1 MYVIFLVVEDDP
13 VSATVIREILRPFGE
28 SHVANDGATALRFF
42 RESLDGGVS
51 YDCVFLDIMMPDM
64 DGHETLEALRGE
76 EERRNLWGSDAVR
89 VVMVTAL
96 GDFENVRMSFREQCD
111 GYLVKPIRRERV
123 FALLR
128 ELGLVKESAGET
140 GGSIPSV

>member
-1 MYVIFLVVEDDP
+1 
-13 VSATVIREILRPFGE
+13 
-28 SHVANDGATALRFF
+28 
-42 RESLDGGVS
+42 
-51 YDCVFLDIMMPDM
+51 
-64 DGHETLEALRGE
+64 
-76 EERRNLWGSDAVR
+76 
-89 VVMVTAL
+89 
-96 GDFENVRMSFREQCD
+96 VRMSFREQCD